1 MRVAVLGIMP
11 SNHRDELALHFSVAI
26 DVALGGLE
34 RPMASEQLDIPQ
46 GGTGFVDE
54 PRRPGDERPPSNAMS
69 SRADQCRGMRG

>member
-1 MRVAVLGIMP
+1 
-11 SNHRDELALHFSVAI
+11 
-26 DVALGGLE
+26 LGGLE